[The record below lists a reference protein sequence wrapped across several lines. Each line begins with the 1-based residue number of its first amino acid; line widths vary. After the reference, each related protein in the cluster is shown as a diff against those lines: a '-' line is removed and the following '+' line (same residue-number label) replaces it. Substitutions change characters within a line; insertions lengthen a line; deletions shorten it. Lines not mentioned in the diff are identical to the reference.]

1 VSEILNR
8 AFRLRQRPVG
18 RVTEKDLE
26 LVTEGVP
33 ALQQGQA
40 LIRTLYLSLD
50 PTNRIWMGEKPSY
63 LPPVPIDAVM
73 RGVGVGQVV
82 ESKRDDMKPGDHVTG
97 MLGWQEYAIAG
108 DGPDAAEV
116 TVLPNP
122 LPAPPTAFLGVL
134 GHTGISAWL
143 GLNNIGHVKQGD
155 TVVVSAAAGAV
166 GSVAGQLAKKYG
178 AARVV
183 GLAGGEAKCRHVI
196 SDLGFDDCVDYK
208 RDDWR
213 ERIDAATP
221 DGVDVDFENVGGEI
235 MDHVMTRLNLHAR
248 IVLCGMISQYNSDGG
263 GSSWVGQRS
272 IGEMIMTRS
281 SMSGFVVLD
290 HADQFPAAIDELA
303 GLWSQGKLK
312 ADETVVEGFERARDE
327 LNNLFDGR
335 NTGKLLIKVAQD

>member
-1 VSEILNR
+1 VSELVNR
-8 AFRLRQRPVG
+8 AFRLRRRPVG

-33 ALQQGQA
+33 ALQPGQA
-40 LIRTLYLSLD
+40 LVRTLYLSLD
-50 PTNRIWMGEKPSY
+50 PTNRIWMSEKPSY
-63 LPPVPIDAVM
+63 LPPVEIDAVM
-73 RGVGVGQVV
+73 RGVGVGRVV
-82 ESKRDDMKPGDHVTG
+82 ESDRDDMKAGDHVTG
-97 MLGWQEYAIAG
+97 MLGWQEYAVVG
-108 DGPDAAEV
+108 DGATQV
-116 TVLPNP
+116 TVLPDP

-143 GLNNIGHVKQGD
+143 GLNNIGHVKPGD

-166 GSVAGQLAKKYG
+166 GSVAGQLAKSYG

-183 GLAGGEAKCRHVI
+183 GLAGGAAKCRHVVD
-196 SDLGFDDCVDYK
+196 DLGFDECVDYK
-208 RDDWR
+208 SDDWR
-213 ERIDAATP
+213 ERLDAATP

-235 MDHVMTRLNLHAR
+235 MDHVMSRLNLHAR

-263 GSSWVGQRS
+263 GDSWAGQRS
-272 IGEMIMTRS
+272 IGEMIMQRAT
-281 SMSGFVVLD
+281 MSGFVVLD
-290 HADQFPAAIDELA
+290 HTDQFPAAIDELA

-335 NTGKLLIKVAQD
+335 NTGKLLIKVADPA

>member
-1 VSEILNR
+1 MSELVNR

-26 LVTEGVP
+26 LVTESVP
-33 ALQQGQA
+33 DLQPGQA
-40 LIRTLYLSLD
+40 LVRTLYLSLD
-50 PTNRIWMGEKPSY
+50 PTNRIWMSEKPSY
-63 LPPVPIDAVM
+63 LPPVEIDAVM
-73 RGVGVGQVV
+73 RGVAVGQVV
-82 ESKRDDMKPGDHVTG
+82 ESRRDGVKPGDHVTG
-97 MLGWQEYAIAG
+97 MLGWQEYAVVG
-108 DGPDAAEV
+108 DGATDV
-116 TVLPNP
+116 TVLPDP
-122 LPAPPTAFLGVL
+122 LPAPVTAFLGVL

-143 GLNNIGHVKQGD
+143 GLNNIGRVKPGD

-196 SDLGFDDCVDYK
+196 EDLGFDDCVDYK
-208 RDDWR
+208 REDWR
-213 ERIDAATP
+213 DRIDAATP

-235 MDHVMTRLNLHAR
+235 MDHVMSRLNLHAR

-263 GSSWVGQRS
+263 GDSWAGQRA

-281 SMSGFVVLD
+281 TMSGFVVLD

-303 GLWSQGKLK
+303 GLWAQGKLK

-335 NTGKLLIKVAQD
+335 NTGKLLIKVADPG